1 MPIKS
6 NIQTPLKNP
15 QVASHNPS
23 IFMGKLY
30 SPEVYS
36 VSSKGPAAAPISA
49 MAIVLGVE
57 LMRPQN
63 DLGFHEMT
71 LSFKGFTT
79 FKKNGVQAI
88 SQHHQPYS
96 VNSRLL
102 PKSSTKC
109 PQKLILPG
117 ISRRWMSHS
126 PGSATVS
133 ALASLVTEKILKGK
147 LVGCDWCWK
156 KDNQDS
162 GCEEQIVE

>member
-15 QVASHNPS
+15 KVASPNPS

-88 SQHHQPYS
+88 GQHHQPYS

-102 PKSSTKC
+102 PISSNK
-109 PQKLILPG
+109 
-117 ISRRWMSHS
+117 MSSKTHS
-126 PGSATVS
+126 AWNFPSVNV
-133 ALASLVTEKILKGK
+133 ALARFSYRVGLGILGHGEDLERQTGWVRLMLKKTIKILA
-147 LVGCDWCWK
+147 VRNRW
-156 KDNQDS
+156 
-162 GCEEQIVE
+162 

>member
-15 QVASHNPS
+15 QVASHNPC

-88 SQHHQPYS
+88 SQHH
-96 VNSRLL
+96 
-102 PKSSTKC
+102 
-109 PQKLILPG
+109 
-117 ISRRWMSHS
+117 
-126 PGSATVS
+126 
-133 ALASLVTEKILKGK
+133 
-147 LVGCDWCWK
+147 
-156 KDNQDS
+156 
-162 GCEEQIVE
+162 

>member
-15 QVASHNPS
+15 QVASQIPS

-71 LSFKGFTT
+71 LSFEGFTT
-79 FKKNGVQAI
+79 FKKMVCKQSANTTNPIVSIVGYCRNPPQNVLK
-88 SQHHQPYS
+88 
-96 VNSRLL
+96 NSFCLEF
-102 PKSSTKC
+102 PVKN
-109 PQKLILPG
+109 
-117 ISRRWMSHS
+117 
-126 PGSATVS
+126 V
-133 ALASLVTEKILKGK
+133 ALARFSYRVGLGILGHGED
-147 LVGCDWCWK
+147 LERQTGWVRLMLK
-156 KDNQDS
+156 KRQS
-162 GCEEQIVE
+162 RFRL